1 MASAPS
7 ERNTKS
13 AASSEDRDGRRL
25 SLNLSSS
32 AYEQLD
38 GLAVESR
45 TSMTEIVKL
54 ALGLVNIAIQEARRG
69 NKLVI
74 SDPDGQAIKE
84 LVLPIAPVSTR
95 SSVKR

>member
-7 ERNTKS
+7 ERSTKS
-13 AASSEDRDGRRL
+13 TASGEERDARRL
-25 SLNLSSS
+25 SLNLSNS

-38 GLAVESR
+38 GLAGESK

-54 ALGLVNIAIQEARRG
+54 ALGLVSIAIQEARRG

-74 SDPDGQAIKE
+74 ADPDGQAIKE